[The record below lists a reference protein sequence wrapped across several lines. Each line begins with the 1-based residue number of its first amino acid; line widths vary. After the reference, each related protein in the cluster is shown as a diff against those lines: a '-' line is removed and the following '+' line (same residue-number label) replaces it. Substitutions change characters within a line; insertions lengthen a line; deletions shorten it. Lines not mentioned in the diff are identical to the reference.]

1 MATDTYK
8 AVAARSRRRGGWWAR
23 KSVQTAV
30 IRTLTVIVITLGG
43 VVLLVPL
50 IWMVSTS
57 LKTNAEAF
65 IFPPRW
71 IPKRFLWRNYVEA
84 VTTIRFFLYLRNT
97 VTITIASMVGQVI
110 SASLVGF
117 GFARL
122 RARGR
127 DFLFVVLLAT
137 MMLPGQVTL
146 VPVYLMFKAIG
157 WLNTFL
163 PLIVPNWLGGGAF
176 SIFLLRQFFSTL
188 PLELDD
194 AARIDG
200 CGLFAIYSRI
210 LLPLTKP
217 ALATVAIF
225 SFFGN
230 WNDFMGP
237 LIFLSKGSLYT
248 ISLGL
253 QFYVTAHGQV
263 EWNLMMAA
271 TFLSVLPLLIVFFSA
286 QKTFIQG
293 VALTG
298 IKG

>member
-1 MATDTYK
+1 MAATGTRN
-8 AVAARSRRRGGWWAR
+8 VGWVRR
-23 KSVQTAV
+23 KSVQVISLRVISVLIIVCGGAV
-30 IRTLTVIVITLGG
+30 LM
-43 VVLLVPL
+43 VPL
-50 IWMVSTS
+50 IWMLSTS

-65 IFPPRW
+65 IFPPRF
-71 IPKRFLWRNYVEA
+71 IPKHFLWHNYLEA
-84 VTTIRFFLYLRNT
+84 VTTINFFLYLKNT
-97 VTITIASMVGQVI
+97 VIVTVFSMVGQVA

-122 RARGR
+122 RARAR
-127 DFLFVVLLAT
+127 DVLFVILLAT

-146 VPVYLMFKAIG
+146 VPVYLLFKQIG

-188 PLELDD
+188 PIELDD
-194 AARIDG
+194 AAKIDG
-200 CGLFAIYSRI
+200 CSLFSIYARI

-237 LIFLSKGSLYT
+237 LIYLSKGSQYT
-248 ISLGL
+248 LALGL
-253 QFYVTAHGQV
+253 QFYISAHGQV

-271 TFLSVLPLLIVFFSA
+271 TCMSILPLLVVFFSA
-286 QKTFIQG
+286 QRTFVQG

-298 IKG
+298 LKG

>member
-1 MATDTYK
+1 MTVSST
-8 AVAARSRRRGGWWAR
+8 ARGRWLGR
-23 KSVQTAV
+23 KSVQTGLLRLMSV
-30 IRTLTVIVITLGG
+30 IIIVLGG
-43 VVLLVPL
+43 AILLVPL

-65 IFPPRW
+65 LFPPRW
-71 IPKRFLWRNYVEA
+71 LPKRFLWENYVEA
-84 VTTIRFFLYLRNT
+84 VTTISFFLYVRNT
-97 VTITIASMVGQVI
+97 VIITLSAMVGQVI

-127 DFLFVVLLAT
+127 DTLFVVLLAT

-146 VPVYLMFKAIG
+146 VPVYLMFKEIG

-163 PLIVPNWLGGGAF
+163 PLIVPSWFGGGAF
-176 SIFLLRQFFSTL
+176 SVFLLRQFFSTL

-200 CGLFAIYSRI
+200 CGLFSIYSKI

-225 SFFGN
+225 AFFGH

-237 LIFLSKGSLYT
+237 LIFLSKNSLYT
-248 ISLGL
+248 LSLGL

-271 TFLSVLPLLIVFFSA
+271 TTMSVLPLLVVFFSA
-286 QKTFIQG
+286 QRTFVQG

>member
-1 MATDTYK
+1 MAT
-8 AVAARSRRRGGWWAR
+8 AVRSVSHGTWWRR
-23 KSVQTAV
+23 KSIQTALLRV
-30 IRTLTVIVITLGG
+30 VTVTVITVGG
-43 VVLLVPL
+43 ALLLVPL

-65 IFPPRW
+65 LFPPRW
-71 IPKRFLWRNYVEA
+71 IPKRFLWHNYVEA
-84 VTTIRFFLYLRNT
+84 VTSISFFLYLRNT
-97 VTITIASMVGQVI
+97 VIITSASMVGQLI
-110 SASLVGF
+110 SASLVAF

-146 VPVYLMFKAIG
+146 VPVYLMFKQIG

-188 PLELDD
+188 PVELDD
-194 AARIDG
+194 AAKIDG
-200 CGLFAIYSRI
+200 CGLFTIYSRI
-210 LLPLTKP
+210 LLPLCKP

-237 LIFLSKGSLYT
+237 LIFLSKNSLYT

-253 QFYVTAHGQV
+253 QFYITAHGQV
-263 EWNLMMAA
+263 KWNLMMAA

>member
-1 MATDTYK
+1 MSASG
-8 AVAARSRRRGGWWAR
+8 VAGRRRGRGLSWSAR
-23 KSVQTAV
+23 KSVQTAALRAISV
-30 IRTLTVIVITLGG
+30 AIIVIGG
-43 VVLLVPL
+43 LVLLVPL

-65 IFPPRW
+65 LFPPRW
-71 IPKRFLWRNYVEA
+71 LPKRFLWQNYVEA
-84 VTTIRFFLYLRNT
+84 VTTIDFFVYLRNT
-97 VTITIASMVGQVI
+97 VIITVSSMVGQLV

-146 VPVYLMFKAIG
+146 VPVYLMFKELG

-163 PLIVPNWLGGGAF
+163 PLIVPSWLGGGAF
-176 SIFLLRQFFSTL
+176 SVFLLRQFFSTL

-200 CGLFAIYSRI
+200 CGLFSIYSRI

-225 SFFGN
+225 AFFGN

-237 LIFLSKGSLYT
+237 LIFLSKNSLYT
-248 ISLGL
+248 LALGL
-253 QFYVTAHGQV
+253 QFYVSAHGQV
-263 EWNLMMAA
+263 KWNLMMAA

-286 QKTFIQG
+286 QRTFIQG